1 MLFLLLVHTCCIG
14 EIDQK
19 ERIDQL
25 VSLVDLSS
33 IKKLEVK
40 SSSSI
45 SHILFIKEVLL

>member
-1 MLFLLLVHTCCIG
+1 MLFFLLVYTCCIG

-25 VSLVDLSS
+25 ASLVDLSS
-33 IKKLEVK
+33 IKKLEFK
-40 SSSSI
+40 SSNSI